1 VGDDPAFSSGC
12 NLRCVFCRNF
22 DISWQ
27 VHGEPVTAGRLAA
40 MMLALQDRG
49 CRNINLVT
57 PVELSQDRQQDIN
70 AVLEPARRRLLDV
83 SQSSTQMRSGCCS
96 ITSPGPPPALMA
108 ALDELQARATSPR
121 SADASRPPGTS
132 Q

>member
-49 CRNINLVT
+49 CRNINLVMLRPSSCPKTISRTST
-57 PVELSQDRQQDIN
+57 PSWSLPDAACWTSPR
-70 AVLEPARRRLLDV
+70 A
-83 SQSSTQMRSGCCS
+83 STQMRSGCCS
-96 ITSPGPPPALMA
+96 ITSPGPP
-108 ALDELQARATSPR
+108 RR
-121 SADASRPPGTS
+121 
-132 Q
+132 

>member
-1 VGDDPAFSSGC
+1 MQSAELFSAAFGTHLVTRFDEDTDGPGVGDDPAFPSGC

-40 MMLALQDRG
+40 MMLTLQDRG

-57 PVELSQDRQQDIN
+57 PVELSQDRQQDITPSRSLPD
-70 AVLEPARRRLLDV
+70 AACWTSPRA
-83 SQSSTQMRSGCCS
+83 STQMRSGCCP
-96 ITSPGPPPALMA
+96 ITSPGPP
-108 ALDELQARATSPR
+108 RR
-121 SADASRPPGTS
+121 
-132 Q
+132 